1 MDVSAAARAAA
12 REPDVMI
19 SAEVWRTLASNA
31 QQLVE
36 IAERLKAERDALRY
50 EMCRIL
56 EVGDLES
63 RLIAREALRESDRA
77 TGAPNE

>member
-1 MDVSAAARAAA
+1 
-12 REPDVMI
+12 MI
-19 SAEVWRTLASNA
+19 SADVWRALVSNA

-56 EVGDLES
+56 EVGDLEA

-77 TGAPNE
+77 TDSREGT

>member
-19 SAEVWRTLASNA
+19 SADVWRALVSNA

-56 EVGDLES
+56 EVGDLEA

-77 TGAPNE
+77 TDSREG